1 MSAREKDLKELLEYY
16 EQNLCHKIFKYELNN
31 KINIEVIF
39 YIEGLC
45 HLLGIQHIYD
55 NDKRYLG
62 RRGYNLIKTEKLKRA
77 NLKKHNEAE
86 YKKIKLR
93 LRHFDEIGE
102 LLCSGTFLKFYPERV
117 KPRTQIRADFII
129 YRDKKEYLLHLFLI
143 KENDRTN
150 QYSPISFIVKKIN
163 DKSKEQYIKNQ
174 EYKKI
179 TAFEII
185 KK

>member
-31 KINIEVIF
+31 KINIEVSF
-39 YIEGLC
+39 YIEELC
-45 HLLGIQHIYD
+45 HLLGIQHIYG

-77 NLKKHNEAE
+77 NLKKHNDAE
-86 YKKIKLR
+86 YKKIKLK
-93 LRHFDEIGE
+93 LQHFDEIEE
-102 LLCSGTFLKFYPERV
+102 LLCSGTFLKFYQERV
-117 KPRTQIRADFII
+117 KPRTKIRADFLI
-129 YRDKKEYLLHLFLI
+129 YRDKKEYLLHLFLV
-143 KENDRTN
+143 KENNRTDE
-150 QYSPISFIVKKIN
+150 YTPISFIVKSVKDDN
-163 DKSKEQYIKNQ
+163 KEQYIKNQ

>member
-31 KINIEVIF
+31 KINIEVSF

-45 HLLGIQHIYD
+45 HLLGIQHIYG

-77 NLKKHNEAE
+77 NLKKHNDAE
-86 YKKIKLR
+86 YKKIKLK
-93 LRHFDEIGE
+93 LQHFDEIEE
-102 LLCSGTFLKFYPERV
+102 LLCSGTFLKFYQERV
-117 KPRTQIRADFII
+117 KPRTKIRADFLI
-129 YRDKKEYLLHLFLI
+129 YRDKKEYLLHLFLV
-143 KENDRTN
+143 KENNRTDE
-150 QYSPISFIVKKIN
+150 YTPISFIVKSVKDDN
-163 DKSKEQYIKNQ
+163 KEQYIKNQ